1 MKYQTTI
8 DTVSLQVDTN
18 EEVKRDFI
26 VDGILRLLFTKKL
39 YVKEKVY
46 RPNQHSNFFIT
57 EYEFYSHNVVV
68 VSIRLGSYSIKNPL
82 DTDSI
87 TSYYIGIKFA
97 GLKTYREELDFLT
110 NNTLLGVCA
119 YLNSRNIEF
128 KITGLDIGIDMYTG
142 FNNVLA
148 LCTKRSPKTSYYTA
162 KEHQEHE
169 TTIYLEKIPKTNWDE
184 AVRRSY
190 LYDKSKKE
198 KLPYRLTRF
207 ELKFQSKFMNMHRDK
222 LISAI
227 SDTFDK
233 YHVMF
238 IPRKKVQ
245 DALKEQFDKSPV
257 LRERDI
263 KRIGFDGYRCH
274 FDITVVKHFIL
285 RIVNITEEN
294 LQFAKIS
301 KTSITA
307 QYMLK

>member
-1 MKYQTTI
+1 MKYQTII

-18 EEVKRDFI
+18 NEVKRDFI

-46 RPNQHSNFFIT
+46 RANQHSNFFIK
-57 EYEFYSHNVVV
+57 EYKFYSHNVVV
-68 VSIRLGSYSIKNPL
+68 VSIRLGSYSIKKSL
-82 DTDSI
+82 DTHSI
-87 TSYYIGIKFA
+87 TTYYCSIEFA
-97 GLKTYREELDFLT
+97 GLKTYRDQLDFLT
-110 NNTLLGVCA
+110 NNTLLSVCA
-119 YLNSRNIEF
+119 YLNSRNIAF
-128 KITGLDIGIDMYTG
+128 KIMGLDIGIDMYTG

-162 KEHQEHE
+162 QEHQEHE

-207 ELKFQSKFMNMHRDK
+207 ELKLQSKFMNMHQDT
-222 LISAI
+222 LINAI
-227 SDTFDK
+227 SDTFNR

-245 DALKEQFDKSPV
+245 DALKEQFDKTPV
-257 LRERDI
+257 LRKRDI
-263 KRIGFDGYRCH
+263 KKIGFDGYRCH
-274 FDITVVKHFIL
+274 FDIMVVNNFIL
-285 RIVNITEEN
+285 RIVSITEEN

-301 KTSITA
+301 KT
-307 QYMLK
+307 